1 LEYEIEITHKTKR
14 EKKMQSSRLNNLIS
28 NDEIKKLKK
37 YILKRKLEPT

>member
-1 LEYEIEITHKTKR
+1 LEYEIEITRKTKR
-14 EKKMQSSRLNNLIS
+14 EKKIQSSRLNNLIS

>member
-1 LEYEIEITHKTKR
+1 LGYEIEITRKTKR

>member
-1 LEYEIEITHKTKR
+1 LEYEIEITRKTKR

-28 NDEIKKLKK
+28 IEIKKLKK